1 MDRWYVDTTQHL
13 FGSLDAMLED
23 SRANV
28 AALPAPS
35 SEIAALLNSAD
46 RERAEIETLLK
57 DLAARH
63 AALASIVDDIQRAL
77 AVAGVP
83 LRGEIS

>member
-1 MDRWYVDTTQHL
+1 MDRWYLDTRQHL

-35 SEIAALLNSAD
+35 SELEALLSTAD

-63 AALASIVDDIQRAL
+63 ATLASVVDDIQRAL
-77 AVAGVP
+77 AVAGAP

>member
-1 MDRWYVDTTQHL
+1 MDRWYVDSRQYL
-13 FGSLDAMLED
+13 FGSLDAMIED

-35 SEIAALLNSAD
+35 SEIDALLNAAD

-57 DLAARH
+57 ELAARH
-63 AALASIVDDIQRAL
+63 ATLASVVDDIQRAL
-77 AVAGVP
+77 AVAGAP